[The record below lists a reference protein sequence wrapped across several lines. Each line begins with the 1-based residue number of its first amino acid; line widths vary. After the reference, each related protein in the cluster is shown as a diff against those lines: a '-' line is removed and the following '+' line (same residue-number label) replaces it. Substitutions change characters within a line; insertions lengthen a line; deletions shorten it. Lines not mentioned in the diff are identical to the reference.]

1 MWCVITVVRVAVH
14 YIHVQRFSGL
24 GEMWLLIL
32 HSKTSNDDEK
42 PQVVVDE
49 TLRNR

>member
-1 MWCVITVVRVAVH
+1 MVCHYSSKSGVVH
-14 YIHVQRFSGL
+14 YIQRFSGL

-49 TLRNR
+49 PLRNR